1 MVIRS
6 KSHPFP
12 RALSKGTLAIRSD
25 PSHSNHD
32 ALDLLSTALP
42 GPMLPGTIGAGE
54 TPGTATGIAAPETP
68 LLVLPYADRSS
79 HLPKIIFP
87 AVVCN
92 TDVTDTSMVLPIIF
106 RALSTTT
113 MVPSS
118 R

>member
-1 MVIRS
+1 MARRY
-6 KSHPFP
+6 KSHPFL
-12 RALSKGTLAIRSD
+12 RALSHSSDQPRIR
-25 PSHSNHD
+25 NYE
-32 ALDLLSTALP
+32 ALDLLSTGLP

-54 TPGTATGIAAPETP
+54 TPGTATGIAVPETP
-68 LLVLPYADRSS
+68 LFAFPYAERSS

-92 TDVTDTSMVLPIIF
+92 TDVTDTSIVLPIIF